1 MSALAAAC
9 YLVGFTCFACGAGVL
24 GAVLLIVG
32 AVLDG
37 RRR

>member
-9 YLVGFTCFACGAGVL
+9 YLVGLGCFLCGAGVL

-32 AVLDG
+32 AALDA